1 MQKYS
6 IFVWELKKFGYFFVV
21 IFSLNIENR
30 RLKNKQIQALQR
42 KTAASSNL
50 YECSIHLN

>member
-21 IFSLNIENR
+21 IFSLNIEKR